1 MSVVRRREQISEC
14 KDKDKGIS
22 MRSVLS
28 LATFY
33 IGRVSSLRTYTV
45 CSVSCC
51 FSEISTAPIFKVEWM
66 SFEYASFHKL
76 VIAKH
81 F

>member
-1 MSVVRRREQISEC
+1 
-14 KDKDKGIS
+14 

-45 CSVSCC
+45 CSVPCY
-51 FSEISTAPIFKVEWM
+51 FSEIRRAPILRWIGSLLSMQAFTNLILLSTFDTM
-66 SFEYASFHKL
+66 A
-76 VIAKH
+76 VIT
-81 F
+81 